1 MAEHELIIL
10 DFDGTFTDVDAEAIP
25 FLDHYRRGLEALAG
39 RAIDGAW
46 EAAVDE
52 VRAAPDAH
60 GFRFGDRIV
69 APSHADPY
77 ILSSCVSQLVL
88 ERLGLGHASVTG
100 VEALFHEAYRHADTV
115 FRPDAR
121 AVVDAVLGLGVPVYV
136 VSNSRTDNV
145 RAKLERLAPGLL
157 DRLEV
162 RGDARKFHLVP
173 PSTRDARFDAVPEA
187 RTVEGLSRT
196 LYLRRGRYFDA
207 LRAIWEATGTR
218 PERTL
223 VCGDIYELDL
233 ALPAALGAAVHLVG
247 RESTPAWERAAA
259 MGGRGG
265 FSTEL
270 RGLLARVG

>member
-1 MAEHELIIL
+1 MAEHDLIIL

-25 FLDHYRRGLEALAG
+25 FLAHYRRGLEELAG
-39 RAIDGAW
+39 RAIDGLW
-46 EAAVDE
+46 EDAVAT
-52 VRAAPDAH
+52 VRREPDAH
-60 GFRFGDRIV
+60 GFRFDGHIV

-88 ERLGLGHASVTG
+88 DAMGLGPDLAG
-100 VEALFHEAYRHADTV
+100 LEALFHTAYRYADTV

-121 AVVDAVLGLGVPVYV
+121 EVVEAVLAVGVPVFV

-145 RAKLERLAPGLL
+145 IAKLEKLDPTLL

-162 RGDARKFHLVP
+162 RGDARKFHLVEP
-173 PSTRDARFDAVPEA
+173 EAPDPRFAAVPEH
-187 RTVEGLSRT
+187 RTVAGLSRE
-196 LYLRRGRYFDA
+196 LWLRRGRYFDA
-207 LRAIWEATGTR
+207 LRAIWDATKTR

-247 RESTPAWERAAA
+247 RESTPAWEREAAA
-259 MGGRGG
+259 TGRGS

-270 RGLLARVG
+270 SGVLRRL